1 MFRMFFT
8 TLGFQNHKIF
18 SPNIM
23 KRLKINLSTELC
35 MVFNLMV
42 FWSAFF
48 FVVVV
53 LLFSQLFLLGENNLY
68 YYVYF

>member
-8 TLGFQNHKIF
+8 TLSFQNHKIF

-23 KRLKINLSTELC
+23 KRLKINLSAELC

-48 FVVVV
+48 VVVV
-53 LLFSQLFLLGENNLY
+53 LLFSQLLLLGENNLY